1 MLQGEHSAIL
11 WTFIKLPFVIKIFV
25 LSIFEWLLK
34 IGFTVHHPEI
44 FIKSLILQCK
54 ASIPCSKTRSENFIA
69 GFLWLSIFLGRK
81 QRVISLVT
89 FTDALYQNHFVE
101 LILF

>member
-1 MLQGEHSAIL
+1 MHY
-11 WTFIKLPFVIKIFV
+11 KVP
-25 LSIFEWLLK
+25 
-34 IGFTVHHPEI
+34 HPEI
-44 FIKSLILQCK
+44 LLKNLILHCK
-54 ASIPCSKTRSENFIA
+54 ASIPRSKTRFENFIA
-69 GFLWLSIFLGRK
+69 GFLWLSIFPGRK